1 MNLFSCTS
9 SNAAAKPSPNNQLR
23 LKNLRWAR
31 FWYDWCSSQDGFHYH
46 DQSWKKV
53 CYLTSLTNKWSSLRN
68 EADAAST
75 SNYMVR
81 DWVTELPWTVWNDV
95 EWDGVLYIAACET
108 YAMFVEFLE
117 GPPVPIWYVGEPSV
131 QVRWVSFGR
140 RCFESLR
147 KFVECSFCRFCRCCR
162 FRYSGLQNYSGEG
175 DFDWLEESCRN
186 FSVSN
191 DDFRRLNDP
200 KETHSLYRCRNNDPF
215 QSHPLPHLFQFK
227 KRHVC
232 CSLVKSPGQ

>member
-1 MNLFSCTS
+1 MNLLFKIKMNLFSCTS

-117 GPPVPIWYVGEPSV
+117 GPPVPIWYVGEAICSSQMGLVWASV
-131 QVRWVSFGR
+131 LWKSQRV
-140 RCFESLR
+140 
-147 KFVECSFCRFCRCCR
+147 CRM
-162 FRYSGLQNYSGEG
+162 
-175 DFDWLEESCRN
+175 
-186 FSVSN
+186 
-191 DDFRRLNDP
+191 
-200 KETHSLYRCRNNDPF
+200 
-215 QSHPLPHLFQFK
+215 
-227 KRHVC
+227 
-232 CSLVKSPGQ
+232 